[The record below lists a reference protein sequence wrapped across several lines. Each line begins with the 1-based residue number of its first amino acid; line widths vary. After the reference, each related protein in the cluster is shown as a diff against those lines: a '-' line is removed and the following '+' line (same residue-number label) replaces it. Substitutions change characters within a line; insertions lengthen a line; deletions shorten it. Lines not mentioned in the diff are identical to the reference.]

1 MTALRQEVIDLAQKA
16 IPEENL
22 QQVRDI
28 LITFVKPDVKNE
40 PRLNRKPGALANDDF
55 YIAPDF
61 DTCFG
66 DDPAA
71 FGLEDYM

>member
-40 PRLNRKPGALANDDF
+40 PRLNRKSGALANDDF

-61 DTCFG
+61 DTCICG
-66 DDPAA
+66 RNE
-71 FGLEDYM
+71 LNYHR